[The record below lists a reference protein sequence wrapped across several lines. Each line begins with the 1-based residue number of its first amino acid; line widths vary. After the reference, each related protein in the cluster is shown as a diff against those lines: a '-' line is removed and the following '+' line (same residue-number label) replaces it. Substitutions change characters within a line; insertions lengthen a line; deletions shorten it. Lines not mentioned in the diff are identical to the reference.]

1 MTVSHLQAAQR
12 LLSNRRHALA
22 MLTRISAE
30 GGEATPLQREELS
43 WLAGEAGEYEIEL
56 ATAHDDP
63 VAELE
68 RLYSLE
74 D

>member
-1 MTVSHLQAAQR
+1 
-12 LLSNRRHALA
+12 